1 MEHKEK
7 KEKIIEWSAR
17 ILLSVHV
24 LRSLSCLIIYWQT
37 KVQLT
42 SPLIPE
48 YVPID
53 ISLPYFKASL
63 IIGASFIISLW
74 FYFFRKKLIAISIS
88 AVSILVYE
96 WLAVYFA
103 A

>member
-17 ILLSVHV
+17 VLLSVHF

-37 KVQLT
+37 KFQLT
-42 SPLIPE
+42 SSLIPE
-48 YVPID
+48 YIPLD
-53 ISLPYFKASL
+53 ISLLYFKASL
-63 IIGASFIISLW
+63 IIGAFFIISLW
-74 FYFFRKKLIAISIS
+74 FYFFRKRLIAISIS
-88 AVSILVYE
+88 AVSILAYHWV
-96 WLAVYFA
+96 AVYFA

>member
-1 MEHKEK
+1 MLHDEK

-17 ILLSVHV
+17 ILLSIHFV
-24 LRSLSCLIIYWQT
+24 RSLSCLIIYWQT
-37 KVQLT
+37 KFQLT

-48 YVPID
+48 YIPLD

-74 FYFFRKKLIAISIS
+74 FYFFRKRLSAISIS
-88 AVSILVYE
+88 AVSIVAYQ